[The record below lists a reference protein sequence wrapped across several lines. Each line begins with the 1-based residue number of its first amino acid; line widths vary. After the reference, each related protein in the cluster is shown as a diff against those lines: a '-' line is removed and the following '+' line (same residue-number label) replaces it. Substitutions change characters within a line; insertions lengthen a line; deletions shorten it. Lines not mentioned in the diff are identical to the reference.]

1 MSYLKLILSILF
13 LSCSCWLFAEESNYL
28 FRHYQVENGLSDNMV
43 TCCVQDKSGYI
54 WIGTRDGLNRFDGY
68 TFKVFRN
75 DPDVPESLGNNW
87 ITHLDCDRDGNLW
100 VGTLSGL
107 YQYNETKESF
117 LHVPFT
123 KNKGIDLFRFDK
135 NNQLWLLM
143 DGTLIQ
149 YNVSDGQFHIFAGN
163 NGQTYTSFCIMADNS
178 LWLGDSEGFISLLN
192 PEDGSLESHNLFAHS
207 PATTSRK
214 LSMLSPS
221 PSSANIYVAFEHD
234 DVKIFNVLSK
244 TYQDLNIQ
252 EKNQLT
258 ILINCFLEKNQ
269 KELWIGTDSGLFI
282 YDLDL
287 GTCKR
292 IRQDPLD
299 PYALSSHFVSA
310 LFKDREDGVWICF
323 HQNGVNYYSPFRPF
337 NVYYPWNETHSLKG
351 EVIRDICTD
360 IYGNIWVGTE
370 DAGINCLEKK
380 TGTFTNY
387 QPVPGMKSLS
397 HTNIRGL
404 AASGDNLWVGH
415 VIHGIDLMDIR
426 TRKVIKHYDLLKD
439 AQTVKNS
446 TVKCIKV
453 LREGE
458 VLVGTEDGIFRYDYL
473 NDRFVYATQ
482 FPPFAVNCLYED
494 RVGKIWLGMFNRSYY
509 FNTISNSGMYL
520 QYDKLN
526 TQRHNSVNDACED
539 KSGNMWFATVE
550 GVIKYDFQTGE
561 SLHYTVK
568 NGMPSNVA
576 FRILPDDNNYIWI
589 STANGLVRLNTQTEE
604 ITTYTEAHGLVT
616 RQFNYNSAFKDE
628 DGTLYFGTVK
638 GFIHF
643 RPADVRPAGEKM
655 DVHISSLDIQN
666 GAGGRKVINSSAVS
680 EVKSIT
686 LNHKESSFN
695 INFSALNFIAPG
707 SVQYAYRMVNLD
719 RDWIS
724 LGERNIVYFTDLHP
738 GSYTFEVKAA
748 NLANSWGDDIT
759 RLHITVLP
767 PWWTSTTAYVIY
779 AFFFLVM
786 IIYLIF
792 SWQKKERRNMAYN
805 MQIFESKK
813 EKELYQAKID
823 FFINIA
829 HEIRTPLT
837 LIKNPLER
845 LLKSDKIGEKEN
857 NSLILMDKNVSRL
870 LSLVNQLLDFRKTEI
885 EGYRLNFVRTE
896 VVSLLSETAKRF
908 QDIATENNLLLNLD
922 LSVQELYVFVD
933 REALTKIMSNLF
945 SNAVKYAA
953 KSIVVRLHLSSDYE
967 SFMIDFINDGVPVP
981 IDMRDKIFEPF
992 YRIKGNEDKPG
1003 TGLGL
1008 PLARSL
1014 AEMHHGILELVD
1026 FQNNQT
1032 MFRIT
1037 LPVKQTGAVKTT
1049 EEESQP
1055 QTSLPKITYTCE
1067 EGRPTV
1073 LIVED
1078 NKEMSA
1084 FIADEVNENYNVLV
1098 AGNGS
1103 EALDWLK
1110 KQSVQ
1115 LIISDVMMPVMD
1127 GFALLQHVKADIEF
1141 SHIPIIL
1148 LTAKNTMQSR
1158 LEGLELGADAYIDK
1172 PFSTSLLMAQISNL
1186 LSNRDNIRKFY
1197 FNSPIANMKSMAYT
1211 KADEGF
1217 LEKLNEIINEHI
1229 GNPDL
1234 DVNMIA
1240 DLMHL
1245 SRPTLYRKIRA
1256 ISDLT
1261 PNELIKISRLKKAA
1275 ELLLQ
1280 GNMKI
1285 YEISDAVGFSSQS
1298 YFWSAFIKQFGVS
1311 PSKYAKEN
1319 R

>member
-1 MSYLKLILSILF
+1 M
-13 LSCSCWLFAEESNYL
+13 
-28 FRHYQVENGLSDNMV
+28 
-43 TCCVQDKSGYI
+43 
-54 WIGTRDGLNRFDGY
+54 
-68 TFKVFRN
+68 
-75 DPDVPESLGNNW
+75 
-87 ITHLDCDRDGNLW
+87 
-100 VGTLSGL
+100 
-107 YQYNETKESF
+107 
-117 LHVPFT
+117 
-123 KNKGIDLFRFDK
+123 
-135 NNQLWLLM
+135 
-143 DGTLIQ
+143 
-149 YNVSDGQFHIFAGN
+149 
-163 NGQTYTSFCIMADNS
+163 
-178 LWLGDSEGFISLLN
+178 
-192 PEDGSLESHNLFAHS
+192 
-207 PATTSRK
+207 
-214 LSMLSPS
+214 
-221 PSSANIYVAFEHD
+221 
-234 DVKIFNVLSK
+234 
-244 TYQDLNIQ
+244 
-252 EKNQLT
+252 
-258 ILINCFLEKNQ
+258 
-269 KELWIGTDSGLFI
+269 
-282 YDLDL
+282 
-287 GTCKR
+287 
-292 IRQDPLD
+292 
-299 PYALSSHFVSA
+299 
-310 LFKDREDGVWICF
+310 
-323 HQNGVNYYSPFRPF
+323 
-337 NVYYPWNETHSLKG
+337 
-351 EVIRDICTD
+351 
-360 IYGNIWVGTE
+360 
-370 DAGINCLEKK
+370 
-380 TGTFTNY
+380 
-387 QPVPGMKSLS
+387 
-397 HTNIRGL
+397 
-404 AASGDNLWVGH
+404 
-415 VIHGIDLMDIR
+415 
-426 TRKVIKHYDLLKD
+426 
-439 AQTVKNS
+439 
-446 TVKCIKV
+446 
-453 LREGE
+453 
-458 VLVGTEDGIFRYDYL
+458 
-473 NDRFVYATQ
+473 
-482 FPPFAVNCLYED
+482 
-494 RVGKIWLGMFNRSYY
+494 
-509 FNTISNSGMYL
+509 
-520 QYDKLN
+520 
-526 TQRHNSVNDACED
+526 
-539 KSGNMWFATVE
+539 
-550 GVIKYDFQTGE
+550 
-561 SLHYTVK
+561 
-568 NGMPSNVA
+568 
-576 FRILPDDNNYIWI
+576 
-589 STANGLVRLNTQTEE
+589 
-604 ITTYTEAHGLVT
+604 
-616 RQFNYNSAFKDE
+616 
-628 DGTLYFGTVK
+628 
-638 GFIHF
+638 
-643 RPADVRPAGEKM
+643 
-655 DVHISSLDIQN
+655 
-666 GAGGRKVINSSAVS
+666 
-680 EVKSIT
+680 
-686 LNHKESSFN
+686 
-695 INFSALNFIAPG
+695 
-707 SVQYAYRMVNLD
+707 
-719 RDWIS
+719 
-724 LGERNIVYFTDLHP
+724 
-738 GSYTFEVKAA
+738 
-748 NLANSWGDDIT
+748 
-759 RLHITVLP
+759 
-767 PWWTSTTAYVIY
+767 
-779 AFFFLVM
+779 
-786 IIYLIF
+786 
-792 SWQKKERRNMAYN
+792 
-805 MQIFESKK
+805 
-813 EKELYQAKID
+813 
-823 FFINIA
+823 
-829 HEIRTPLT
+829 
-837 LIKNPLER
+837 
-845 LLKSDKIGEKEN
+845 
-857 NSLILMDKNVSRL
+857 
-870 LSLVNQLLDFRKTEI
+870 LDFRKTEI

-953 KSIVVRLHLSSDYE
+953 KSIVVRL
-967 SFMIDFINDGVPVP
+967 
-981 IDMRDKIFEPF
+981 DKIFEPF

-1049 EEESQP
+1049 DEESQP